1 MGRGVNRSD
10 RPLLGPS
17 LSPFLSPA
25 WVPASSP
32 CGRSGAFSPGQTR
45 LLDFGS
51 AGCPC
56 WSGLPGEVAGH
67 LGQDVRVSFQLTE
80 TTSSFDSHLLSL
92 RSQEAG
98 PEGPE
103 EHVSLWPWTVWAA
116 SAPLK
121 HGPPPPWP
129 SDCTPL
135 PTDQLEGRLT
145 PPGACWCAKPV
156 WSLSL
161 GASAFPSVNS
171 LWFCPKLGGWPAA
184 SICLRFPW
192 DTSLLS
198 QGLLCQLPDGSGR
211 L

>member
-1 MGRGVNRSD
+1 MGSGVNRSD

-56 WSGLPGEVAGH
+56 WSGHPGEVAGH

-103 EHVSLWPWTVWAA
+103 EHVSLWPV
-116 SAPLK
+116 
-121 HGPPPPWP
+121 
-129 SDCTPL
+129 D
-135 PTDQLEGRLT
+135 
-145 PPGACWCAKPV
+145 
-156 WSLSL
+156 SL
-161 GASAFPSVNS
+161 GGQCPTQTWPPTPMAF
-171 LWFCPKLGGWPAA
+171 
-184 SICLRFPW
+184 
-192 DTSLLS
+192 
-198 QGLLCQLPDGSGR
+198 
-211 L
+211 